1 MKKKTFKYLEYIQHI
16 RFDCESIRKP
26 CPKGCKEMLDKDSI
40 EDHFIYHEC
49 PELRGR
55 CQDCGQ
61 SVEFD
66 QFRNH

>member
-1 MKKKTFKYLEYIQHI
+1 
-16 RFDCESIRKP
+16 
-26 CPKGCKEMLDKDSI
+26 MLDKDSI